1 MHKGDVVEAGR
12 AEDVLGNPTHEYS
25 RALRSAVLPP
35 DPVVASAII
44 REKLRAL

>member
-1 MHKGDVVEAGR
+1 VEAGR
-12 AEDVLGNPTHEYS
+12 AEEVLGNPTHDYS

-44 REKLRAL
+44 REKLQAG